1 MSCLTLGS
9 GEVTRHK
16 SLIQRSKGH
25 CPMIV
30 VFSSLTRIPCL
41 NLREH
46 LQMRKFQHFPWR
58 ILIRFCWFNSQ
69 YKKICRIWKISGRS
83 WFPYL
88 LHDLWKQNFENSYS
102 CWRNESSSDLF
113 GWNLNHDGRKKSQVT
128 GQPVNLRVFE
138 WGSNLPFSFEIER
151 ISNYLC
157 AINCNLVGGWT
168 NPSEKYDR
176 QNGFIF
182 PNFRDENK
190 KYLKPPPSIY
200 MQFYSICFLS
210 KRRIW
215 PSIFSQRTFTILI
228 PFKLPL
234 PSSRNSCN
242 FPVSRCLFTPFL
254 AGKNHTRRTEAP
266 KR

>member
-41 NLREH
+41 NLRSIFKWENF
-46 LQMRKFQHFPWR
+46 KHFPWR

-102 CWRNESSSDLF
+102 CWRNESSSGPF
-113 GWNLNHDGRKKSQVT
+113 WVKFEPWWQEEVT
-128 GQPVNLRVFE
+128 GHRSNPVNPQGFWMRFE
-138 WGSNLPFSFEIER
+138 SSVQFRNRENIKLFM
-151 ISNYLC
+151 
-157 AINCNLVGGWT
+157 CN
-168 NPSEKYDR
+168 
-176 QNGFIF
+176 
-182 PNFRDENK
+182 
-190 KYLKPPPSIY
+190 
-200 MQFYSICFLS
+200 
-210 KRRIW
+210 
-215 PSIFSQRTFTILI
+215 
-228 PFKLPL
+228 
-234 PSSRNSCN
+234 
-242 FPVSRCLFTPFL
+242 
-254 AGKNHTRRTEAP
+254 
-266 KR
+266 